1 VSVTFARG
9 FRAAGVVAGL
19 KPSGRPDLALLVA
32 DQPCPAAAVFT
43 TNAFPAAPVTLSRSR
58 LANGRARAILVN
70 SGQANAGTGEAGAT
84 DAEQSTGAAA
94 AALGVDPAFVLAAST
109 GVIGERLPM
118 RPLLDGLGPLVASLS
133 DEGGSAF
140 AEAIMTT
147 DTVTKTATA
156 GRRHWRTGGCAKGVG
171 MIAPN
176 LATMLAFVT
185 TDASVSPASA
195 RTLVT
200 GVLEPVFESLTVDA
214 SPSTNDS
221 VFLLAS
227 GAAGGAE
234 VEPGSDGWA
243 DLASTLEDVGT
254 SLVEQLAADAEGGTH
269 VLVVEVA
276 GAASEE
282 DARRVAR
289 AIADSPLVKT
299 AVFGGDPNPGRIL
312 QAIGAAGVTI
322 DPGAVAAS
330 IGGVP
335 VIESGRIDPRYFAG
349 GAEAA
354 RAAMKERTV
363 VIAASVGAGP
373 GRGRMIGCDLS
384 YDYVRINGEYTT

>member
-1 VSVTFARG
+1 
-9 FRAAGVVAGL
+9 
-19 KPSGRPDLALLVA
+19 
-32 DQPCPAAAVFT
+32 
-43 TNAFPAAPVTLSRSR
+43 
-58 LANGRARAILVN
+58 
-70 SGQANAGTGEAGAT
+70 
-84 DAEQSTGAAA
+84 
-94 AALGVDPAFVLAAST
+94 
-109 GVIGERLPM
+109 
-118 RPLLDGLGPLVASLS
+118 
-133 DEGGSAF
+133 
-140 AEAIMTT
+140 
-147 DTVTKTATA
+147 
-156 GRRHWRTGGCAKGVG
+156 

-185 TDASVSPASA
+185 TDAPVSPSA
-195 RTLVT
+195 ARALVT

-214 SPSTNDS
+214 STSTNDS

-227 GAAGGAE
+227 GAAGGAA
-234 VEPGSDGWA
+234 VEPESAGWG
-243 DLASTLEDVGT
+243 DLASTLEEVGT

-269 VLVVEVA
+269 VLVVEVT
-276 GAASEE
+276 GAASDE

-312 QAIGAAGVTI
+312 QAIGAAGATI

-335 VIESGRIDPRYFAG
+335 VIEGGRIDPAYFAG
-349 GAEAA
+349 PAVSA

-363 VIAASVGAGP
+363 TIAASLGEGS